1 MLQCGHVVFARF
13 DGLSAAWAL
22 PDDDPLRHHH
32 HIFTYW
38 STVCAG
44 WGSYSM
50 GPSNPIESDA
60 LTSETLTRTRLGGLN
75 DVWGTIPAPDIC
87 FAPNTNGPE
96 CGAVEPWS

>member
-22 PDDDPLRHHH
+22 PDDD
-32 HIFTYW
+32 
-38 STVCAG
+38 
-44 WGSYSM
+44 
-50 GPSNPIESDA
+50 SNPTPNVRD
-60 LTSETLTRTRLGGLN
+60 SERTRLGGLMAFGA
-75 DVWGTIPAPDIC
+75 DSAPDIC